1 MNRLINLG
9 FQRVGSWKL
18 VDEDLQLNL
27 DSHQSSTE
35 LIYCFIVGVEPR
47 YFGVTQKTLQNRMSQ
62 YRNPG
67 RSQTTNIRIK
77 QDLIT
82 ALNQDQLIDIFVFI
96 DDRLL
101 SYGGFRIN
109 LALGLEPTLIEQYHN
124 LWNIRGNRNAIIAE
138 VLDQLVE
145 ENNTD
150 IELNVENSVEI
161 PLSIIAAARQQGF
174 VNIPAAFK
182 DYFGNN
188 GDPINVKFNNT
199 DVLGKIYRDSR
210 TNSVRIYVGIELRNW
225 LTNNFTDGQIINSS
239 LLENRL
245 VL

>member
-77 QDLIT
+77 QDLII

-96 DDRLL
+96 D
-101 SYGGFRIN
+101 
-109 LALGLEPTLIEQYHN
+109 E
-124 LWNIRGNRNAIIAE
+124 
-138 VLDQLVE
+138 
-145 ENNTD
+145 
-150 IELNVENSVEI
+150 
-161 PLSIIAAARQQGF
+161 
-174 VNIPAAFK
+174 VNIQMYL
-182 DYFGNN
+182 DLNN
-188 GDPINVKFNNT
+188 
-199 DVLGKIYRDSR
+199 DSF
-210 TNSVRIYVGIELRNW
+210 Y
-225 LTNNFTDGQIINSS
+225 
-239 LLENRL
+239 
-245 VL
+245 